1 MTDKAFYNIQNDIMN
16 NNQSNLLREVEKE
29 IHRSYHEDNDEQA
42 LALLNAFV
50 NIVKAKC
57 AIIIPVDFSDD
68 MPEDWVGLNE
78 DDTFTLKD
86 DVRLIPRTI
95 ETKPDENG
103 KKEEFMVGY
112 TNREEASRGPET
124 DTCTVKVG
132 NFLNTV
138 LFKEGVE
145 GIIINPFGDETF
157 RITKDMIKELFVRCV
172 ELGPCK
178 SEKYYDE
185 HKEENEL
192 ARGIDL
198 KDVLAY
204 ASEVYKDQ
212 CILTTDTPLLVQSM
226 GTASLL
232 SDMTGGPDL
241 ILAGLLAKAVK
252 EGLAKLDDI
261 KEKFGLRAAQLLA
274 SQIEDKTMPWYI
286 RKMQYLDDISK
297 TDDIEVK
304 VLAFTSAVSELRSIH
319 RECIVDDTILLV
331 LEAPAHYMKWYYK
344 ELCKIFSLYA
354 YEPVAEHIYAEMVTL
369 YKKVFMNIE

>member
-1 MTDKAFYNIQNDIMN
+1 MTDKAFYNIQNDIMD

-57 AIIIPVDFSDD
+57 SIIIPVDFSDD

-78 DDTFTLKD
+78 GDTFTLKD

-112 TNREEASRGPET
+112 TNREETSRGPET
-124 DTCTVKVG
+124 NTCTVKVG

-145 GIIINPFGDETF
+145 GIIINPFGDEPF
-157 RITKDMIKELFVRCV
+157 RITKDMIKELVVRCV
-172 ELGPCK
+172 DLGPCK

-185 HKEENEL
+185 HKEENNP
-192 ARGIDL
+192 AKGIDL
-198 KDVLAY
+198 KDVLSY

-241 ILAGLLAKAVK
+241 IVAGLLAKAVK
-252 EGLAKLDDI
+252 EGLANLDDI
-261 KEKFGLRAAQLLA
+261 KEKFGLRAAQLLS
-274 SQIEDKTMPWYI
+274 SQTEDKTMPWYI
-286 RKMQYLDDISK
+286 RKLQYLDDISK
-297 TDDIEVK
+297 SDDIEVK
-304 VLAFTSAVSELRSIH
+304 VLAFTSAVSELRSIR

-331 LEAPAHYMKWYYK
+331 LDAPAEYMKWYYK

-354 YEPVAEHIYAEMVTL
+354 YEPLSEHIYAEMVAL
-369 YKKVFMNIE
+369 YKKVFMNV

>member
-1 MTDKAFYNIQNDIMN
+1 MTDKAFYNIQNDIMD

-29 IHRSYHEDNDEQA
+29 IHRSHHKDSDKQA

-57 AIIIPVDFSDD
+57 SIIIPVDFSDD

-78 DDTFTLKD
+78 GDTFTLKD

-95 ETKPDENG
+95 ETKLDENG

-112 TNREEASRGPET
+112 TNREETSRGPET
-124 DTCTVKVG
+124 NTCTVKVG

-145 GIIINPFGDETF
+145 GIIINPFGDESF

-172 ELGPCK
+172 KLGPCK
-178 SEKYYDE
+178 SGKYYDE
-185 HKEENEL
+185 HKEENE
-192 ARGIDL
+192 AAKGIDL
-198 KDVLAY
+198 KDVLSY
-204 ASEVYKDQ
+204 TSEVYKDQ

-241 ILAGLLAKAVK
+241 IVAGLLAKAVK
-252 EGLAKLDDI
+252 EGLANLDDI
-261 KEKFGLRAAQLLA
+261 KEKFGLRAAQLLS
-274 SQIEDKTMPWYI
+274 SQTEDKTMPWYI
-286 RKMQYLDDISK
+286 RKLQYLDDISK
-297 TDDIEVK
+297 SDDIEVK

-331 LEAPAHYMKWYYK
+331 LDAPAEYMKWYYK
-344 ELCKIFSLYA
+344 ELCKIFYLYA
-354 YEPVAEHIYAEMVTL
+354 YEPLSEHIYAEMVAL
-369 YKKVFMNIE
+369 YKKVFMNV

>member
-1 MTDKAFYNIQNDIMN
+1 MTDKAFYNIQNDIMD

-29 IHRSYHEDNDEQA
+29 IHRSHHKDSDEQA

-57 AIIIPVDFSDD
+57 SIIIPVDFSDD

-78 DDTFTLKD
+78 GDTFTLKD

-95 ETKPDENG
+95 ETKPDEND

-112 TNREEASRGPET
+112 TNREETSRGPET
-124 DTCTVKVG
+124 NTCTVKVG

-145 GIIINPFGDETF
+145 GIIINPFGDEPF

-172 ELGPCK
+172 KLGPCK
-178 SEKYYDE
+178 SGKYYDE
-185 HKEENEL
+185 HKEENE
-192 ARGIDL
+192 AAKGIDL
-198 KDVLAY
+198 KDVLSY

-241 ILAGLLAKAVK
+241 IVAGLLAKAVK
-252 EGLAKLDDI
+252 EGLANLDDI
-261 KEKFGLRAAQLLA
+261 KEKFGLRAAQLLS
-274 SQIEDKTMPWYI
+274 SQTEDKTMPWYI
-286 RKMQYLDDISK
+286 RKLQYLDDISK
-297 TDDIEVK
+297 SDDIEVK
-304 VLAFTSAVSELRSIH
+304 VLAFTSAVSELRSIR

-331 LEAPAHYMKWYYK
+331 LDAPAEYMKWYYK
-344 ELCKIFSLYA
+344 ELCKIFSLYD
-354 YEPVAEHIYAEMVTL
+354 YEPLSEHIYSEMVAL
-369 YKKVFMNIE
+369 YKKVFMNV

>member
-1 MTDKAFYNIQNDIMN
+1 MTDKAFYNIQNDIMD

-29 IHRSYHEDNDEQA
+29 IHRSHHKDSDEQA

-57 AIIIPVDFSDD
+57 SIIIPVDFSDD
-68 MPEDWVGLNE
+68 MHEDWVGLNE
-78 DDTFTLKD
+78 GDIFTLKD

-112 TNREEASRGPET
+112 TNREETSRGPET
-124 DTCTVKVG
+124 NTCTVKVG

-145 GIIINPFGDETF
+145 GIIINPFGDEPF

-172 ELGPCK
+172 KLGPCK
-178 SEKYYDE
+178 SGKYYDE
-185 HKEENEL
+185 HKEENE
-192 ARGIDL
+192 AAKGIDL
-198 KDVLAY
+198 KDVLSY

-241 ILAGLLAKAVK
+241 IVAGLLAKAVK
-252 EGLAKLDDI
+252 EGLANLDDI
-261 KEKFGLRAAQLLA
+261 KEKFGLRAAQLLS
-274 SQIEDKTMPWYI
+274 SQTEDKTMPWYI
-286 RKMQYLDDISK
+286 RKLQYLDDISK
-297 TDDIEVK
+297 SDDIEVK
-304 VLAFTSAVSELRSIH
+304 VLAFTSAVSELRSIR

-331 LEAPAHYMKWYYK
+331 LDAPAEYMKWYYK

-354 YEPVAEHIYAEMVTL
+354 YEPLSEHIYSEMVAL
-369 YKKVFMNIE
+369 YKKVFMNV

>member
-1 MTDKAFYNIQNDIMN
+1 MTDKAFYNIQNDIMD

-29 IHRSYHEDNDEQA
+29 IHRSHHKDSDEQA

-57 AIIIPVDFSDD
+57 SIIIPVDFSDD

-78 DDTFTLKD
+78 GDTFTLKD

-103 KKEEFMVGY
+103 KKEEFMGGY
-112 TNREEASRGPET
+112 TNREETSRGPET
-124 DTCTVKVG
+124 NTCTVKVG

-145 GIIINPFGDETF
+145 GIIINPFGDEPF

-172 ELGPCK
+172 KLGPCK
-178 SEKYYDE
+178 SGKYYDE
-185 HKEENEL
+185 HKEENE
-192 ARGIDL
+192 AAKGIDL
-198 KDVLAY
+198 KDVLSY

-232 SDMTGGPDL
+232 SDMTGGLDL
-241 ILAGLLAKAVK
+241 IVAGLLTKAVK
-252 EGLAKLDDI
+252 EGLANLDDI
-261 KEKFGLRAAQLLA
+261 KEKFGLRAAQLLS
-274 SQIEDKTMPWYI
+274 SQTEDKTMPWYI
-286 RKMQYLDDISK
+286 RKLQYLDDISK
-297 TDDIEVK
+297 SDDIEVK
-304 VLAFTSAVSELRSIH
+304 VLAFTSAVSELRSIR

-331 LEAPAHYMKWYYK
+331 LDAPAEYMKWYYK

-354 YEPVAEHIYAEMVTL
+354 YEPLSEHIYAEMVAL
-369 YKKVFMNIE
+369 YKKVFMNV

>member
-1 MTDKAFYNIQNDIMN
+1 MDNS
-16 NNQSNLLREVEKE
+16 QSNLLREVEKE
-29 IHRSYHEDNDEQA
+29 IHRSHHKDSDEQA

-57 AIIIPVDFSDD
+57 SIIIPVDFSDD

-78 DDTFTLKD
+78 GDTFTLKD

-112 TNREEASRGPET
+112 TNREETSRGPET
-124 DTCTVKVG
+124 NTCTVKVG

-145 GIIINPFGDETF
+145 GIIINPFGDEPF
-157 RITKDMIKELFVRCV
+157 RITKDMIKELFMRCV
-172 ELGPCK
+172 KLGPCK
-178 SEKYYDE
+178 SGKYYDE
-185 HKEENEL
+185 HKEENE
-192 ARGIDL
+192 AAKGIDL
-198 KDVLAY
+198 KDVLSY

-241 ILAGLLAKAVK
+241 IVAGLLAKAVK
-252 EGLAKLDDI
+252 EGLANLDDI
-261 KEKFGLRAAQLLA
+261 KEKFGLRAAQLLS
-274 SQIEDKTMPWYI
+274 SQTEDKTMPWYI
-286 RKMQYLDDISK
+286 RKLQYLDDISK
-297 TDDIEVK
+297 SDDIEVK
-304 VLAFTSAVSELRSIH
+304 VLAFTSAVSELRSIR

-331 LEAPAHYMKWYYK
+331 LDAPAEYMKWYYK

-354 YEPVAEHIYAEMVTL
+354 YEPLSEHIYSEMVAL
-369 YKKVFMNIE
+369 YKKVFMNV